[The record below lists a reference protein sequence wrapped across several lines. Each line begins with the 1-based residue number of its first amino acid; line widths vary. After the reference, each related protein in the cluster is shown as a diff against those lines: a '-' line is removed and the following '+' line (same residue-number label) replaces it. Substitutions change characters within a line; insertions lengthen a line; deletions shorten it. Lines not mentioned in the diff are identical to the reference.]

1 MEVFISCQLSFE
13 DTRCVRNQPHSE
25 NPPAAIL
32 RRRRPHPPLLR
43 EGRSGGGAATA
54 QARSGGGRARE
65 AAHVRAGGSGRWR
78 RPLVRPLGAMAS
90 ILDEYED
97 SLHRSAAVQ
106 QSRAAVGIP
115 HSGKR
120 LSAARTDG
128 RAPVRHVR
136 RRGASGRGVSLK
148 GRVPRGAVWWVSVA
162 GGVPTASPR
171 CSTARSGLGE
181 LSEATSTASSFLIFS
196 LCQGTQLLQPQWLC
210 RQLYLH
216 GVGFLYWRNFLKV
229 SLFGVIWGVQ
239 SV

>member
-1 MEVFISCQLSFE
+1 MEVFISSQLSFE
-13 DTRCVRNQPHSE
+13 DTRCVRSHPHSE
-25 NPPAAIL
+25 NRPAAIL
-32 RRRRPHPPLLR
+32 RRRHPHPPLLR
-43 EGRSGGGAATA
+43 EGRSGEGAATA

-128 RAPVRHVR
+128 RTGPGAARQAPGCLRTRGVPERPSAPRRCVVGVCGR
-136 RRGASGRGVSLK
+136 RRAYSL
-148 GRVPRGAVWWVSVA
+148 
-162 GGVPTASPR
+162 TA
-171 CSTARSGLGE
+171 
-181 LSEATSTASSFLIFS
+181 
-196 LCQGTQLLQPQWLC
+196 LQ
-210 RQLYLH
+210 H
-216 GVGFLYWRNFLKV
+216 G
-229 SLFGVIWGVQ
+229 
-239 SV
+239 

>member
-1 MEVFISCQLSFE
+1 M
-13 DTRCVRNQPHSE
+13 RAQPTPQRESPRRHLE
-25 NPPAAIL
+25 EAA
-32 RRRRPHPPLLR
+32 PSPPPLAPGGAER
-43 EGRSGGGAATA
+43 GGGAAPA

-128 RAPVRHVR
+128 RTGPGAARQAPGCLRTRGVPERPSAPR
-136 RRGASGRGVSLK
+136 RRVVGVCGRRRAYSL
-148 GRVPRGAVWWVSVA
+148 
-162 GGVPTASPR
+162 TA
-171 CSTARSGLGE
+171 
-181 LSEATSTASSFLIFS
+181 
-196 LCQGTQLLQPQWLC
+196 LQ
-210 RQLYLH
+210 H
-216 GVGFLYWRNFLKV
+216 G
-229 SLFGVIWGVQ
+229 
-239 SV
+239 